1 MCDLGRWQPNFVLN
15 LVYPEGFAAED
26 DGGLKFIPG
35 SHLWRDPGGLR
46 AQTDEDLESGWL
58 EGKLHPVTRQPLQIV
73 RPALGPGSMVC
84 VLSHGAHAVSPKRY
98 GRTRR
103 SSDVL
108 PFLFLNGPILPR

>member
-1 MCDLGRWQPNFVLN
+1 VCDLGRWQPNFVLN

-58 EGKLHPVTRQPLQIV
+58 QGKLHPVTQQPLQIV
-73 RPALGPGSMVC
+73 VWSHTKSVIAFPANLT
-84 VLSHGAHAVSPKRY
+84 KR
-98 GRTRR
+98 
-103 SSDVL
+103 
-108 PFLFLNGPILPR
+108 PILP